1 MMHGAV
7 RAAVSPV
14 GFEIMGLSV
23 VFVSGIRRSG
33 KTALIQHMIERLFRH
48 APHYLRLARLGGDKI
63 APNVTPET
71 NKAALEK
78 CKVASARWLPYSE
91 DRVIEILAQ
100 TLTEIHKKDRYGSV
114 IIEADAESGLRH
126 AYPWDHR
133 IFVMPLPA
141 GVSDVFRDPQ
151 RAAEEFRQVLDDT
164 AAFATE
170 IFGMFEDGPEDDE
183 PHEQRDG
190 FSKTQM
196 RRFLNSPL
204 GDELATRIQL
214 QQPYHGLVES
224 DVIVVNKALGK
235 AGSEADQCLHRIER
249 LLSRTCDVSGKRPE
263 LFHCDPNDPECPECK
278 RLMKTLK
285 PMCGKGK

>member
-1 MMHGAV
+1 
-7 RAAVSPV
+7 
-14 GFEIMGLSV
+14 MGLSV

-33 KTALIQHMIERLFRH
+33 KSALIQHMIDRLFRH
-48 APHYLRLARLGGDKI
+48 APHYLRLAREGGEKKIPKI
-63 APNVTPET
+63 APGEPV
-71 NKAALEK
+71 KAALEK
-78 CKVASARWLPYSE
+78 CHVASARWLPYTE
-91 DRVIEILAQ
+91 DRVIEILAA

-141 GVSDVFRDPQ
+141 GVSEVFRDPQ
-151 RAAEEFRQVLDDT
+151 RAAVEFQQVLDDT

-170 IFGMFEDGPEDDE
+170 IFGMFDDGPEDDE
-183 PHEQRDG
+183 PHEERDG
-190 FSKTQM
+190 LSQTQM

-224 DVIVVNKALGK
+224 DVIVVNKAIGTPGPQ
-235 AGSEADQCLHRIER
+235 AEQCIRRIER
-249 LLSRTCDVSGKRPE
+249 LIDRTRDMSGKRAE
-263 LFHCDPNDPECPECK
+263 LFHCDPNDASCPECK
-278 RLMKTLK
+278 RLMKALK
-285 PMCGKGK
+285 PMCVKGK